1 MAGTRNRRLSAATTE
16 FLNKRVKDTDA
27 LPRQS
32 SDRDHLAEAASSV
45 QSRLLNEFMATGI
58 CGNNITSSCLCVLLL
73 VTSPPPPPHT
83 HSHTHTPLWSP
94 TVALGRVRVCSYTGM

>member
-32 SDRDHLAEAASSV
+32 SDRDHLAEAASRI
-45 QSRLLNEFMATGI
+45 QNRLLNEFMATGI
-58 CGNNITSSCLCVLLL
+58 CGNNITSSCLCVALAACCAPCA
-73 VTSPPPPPHT
+73 VPVP
-83 HSHTHTPLWSP
+83 SP
-94 TVALGRVRVCSYTGM
+94 THRVPGCLAGT